1 MGDGLPNND
10 ELYGWVMNNFWETN
24 FKASLGG
31 FYQFGYGL
39 QLSDATDAETAF
51 REMEAIN
58 EGILTFYAFEGDK
71 K

>member
-1 MGDGLPNND
+1 
-10 ELYGWVMNNFWETN
+10 MNNFWETN